1 MSDGDG
7 ENGRDARDSEDT
19 TLSGPLAPPLRLESA
34 PSESS
39 EEEDATHVLPV
50 EALSPE
56 REAEPEKRSV
66 DDAGNEPPPQSRTAI
81 APSAS
86 LPPMLLE
93 RIEPS
98 LGRGERIRL
107 DAAHWRVRIGR
118 AEHNDL
124 RLYTASA
131 SRDHAEIVG
140 NESGD
145 WVLTP
150 ESGRQVAIDGYDT
163 DEPVVLEVGMNLVF
177 GGDHLR
183 CVTEGLGRDHMAAVT
198 EAEGF
203 GETTGR
209 KGGVL
214 YWWIIGAIAIVG
226 LGLIAWAWFAG

>member
-7 ENGRDARDSEDT
+7 ERGRDARDSEDT

-34 PSESS
+34 PSESR
-39 EEEDATHVLPV
+39 EEEDATHVVPV

-56 REAEPEKRSV
+56 PGPEKQSV
-66 DDAGNEPPPQSRTAI
+66 DDAGNEPPPRTRTAI

-150 ESGRQVAIDGYDT
+150 ESGRQVAIDGYGT
-163 DEPVVLEVGMNLVF
+163 DDPVVLEVGMNLVF

-183 CVTEGLGRDHMAAVT
+183 CVTEALGRDNMAAATV
-198 EAEGF
+198 AEGF

-209 KGGVL
+209 KGGAL
-214 YWWIIGAIAIVG
+214 SWWIIGAIAIVG
-226 LGLIAWAWFAG
+226 LGLIAWAWFVG

>member
-1 MSDGDG
+1 
-7 ENGRDARDSEDT
+7 
-19 TLSGPLAPPLRLESA
+19 
-34 PSESS
+34 
-39 EEEDATHVLPV
+39 
-50 EALSPE
+50 
-56 REAEPEKRSV
+56 
-66 DDAGNEPPPQSRTAI
+66 
-81 APSAS
+81 
-86 LPPMLLE
+86 MLLE

-140 NESGD
+140 NESGA

-150 ESGRQVAIDGYDT
+150 ESGRQVAIAGYGT
-163 DEPVVLEVGMNLVF
+163 DDPVVLEVGMNLVF

-183 CVTEGLGRDHMAAVT
+183 CVTEALGRDNMAAATV
-198 EAEGF
+198 AEGF

-209 KGGVL
+209 KGGAL
-214 YWWIIGAIAIVG
+214 SWWIIGAIAIVG
-226 LGLIAWAWFAG
+226 LGLIAWAWFVG